1 MLQGMVL
8 LRRVVQPVTR
18 RWASS
23 EAAAEP
29 AKTWWHNAKFW
40 GGLGSAAAWGMTVC
54 ASLYK
59 LLRMFDFSS

>member
-8 LRRVVQPVTR
+8 PRRVVLQVTR
-18 RWASS
+18 RLASS

-54 ASLYK
+54 ESFDK
-59 LLRMFDFSS
+59 LPRMFDFSS